1 MSDGTV
7 EETTLIATDPSSN
20 AYRPG
25 SGDIQAVGQASER
38 RRSACNRS
46 IVPVVV
52 GNLDDAMLVSGVGLP
67 MAVSM
72 FK

>member
-1 MSDGTV
+1 MARLKKSLSLPRIRRPV
-7 EETTLIATDPSSN
+7 RTDPV
-20 AYRPG
+20 
-25 SGDIQAVGQASER
+25 SGDIQAIGQASER